1 MRKIFLIKA
10 ILIFSGLMMISV
22 GSVNPKPRRE
32 RTNFNLGSPSKFPPG
47 TVKHLLFYDAYI
59 ISDDEGIYALS
70 CICPFRGGP
79 TFKTDNNDAFVC
91 RRCHSRYDLTGKV
104 IQGPS
109 HDPLNWLKLELDDIG
124 DIFLLRKYRG
134 VRGKKIPHR

>member
-1 MRKIFLIKA
+1 LIKT
-10 ILIFSGLMMISV
+10 ILVFTLIMMIPV
-22 GSVNPKPRRE
+22 GSVNSEPRRD
-32 RTNFNLGSPSKFPPG
+32 RTTFNLGSPSRFPPG

-79 TFKTDNNDAFVC
+79 TFRTDKKDAFVC
-91 RRCHSRYDLTGKV
+91 RRCKSRYDLNGKV
-104 IQGPS
+104 LRGPS
-109 HDPLNWLKLELDDIG
+109 HDPLNWLKLEMDDTG
-124 DIFLLRKYRG
+124 DIFLIRKYRG